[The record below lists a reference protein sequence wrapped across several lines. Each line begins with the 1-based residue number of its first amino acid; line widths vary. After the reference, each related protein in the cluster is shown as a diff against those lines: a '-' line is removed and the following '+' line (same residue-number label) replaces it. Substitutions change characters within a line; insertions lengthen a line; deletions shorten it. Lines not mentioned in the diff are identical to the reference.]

1 MNFFAI
7 FSHLYLFFSRRRP
20 ALFICTAIIM
30 LLSFM
35 YLGNIK
41 LSEDVKSLLP
51 DNRGDFLLEFNLLQ
65 QTPFMHKVII
75 NLKNNSEENKDDLAG
90 IADRLAE
97 GMRSSSFIT
106 NVTTGP
112 VSNED
117 TDIFDFILK
126 ILPNLT
132 NEDDLKKIKS
142 LLTDEYVHEQLM
154 EGYSALFLPE
164 GSLLTEYF
172 RLDPLNLKSVTL
184 KKLAALNIIPE
195 ATLKDNHFID
205 RSGNN
210 VLVIADTSVD
220 VTDTSNAEKM
230 LAELSTIKKKTV
242 PDDVEMYILS
252 PQSYTVANA
261 RAIKKDLV
269 VVLSISSLSMIVLF
283 FLFLKNWRAGFVLLI
298 SFASFAMALAGVSW
312 IYTTVSAITIGF
324 GSVLL
329 GLSDDLSLHV
339 YFALRRKHREQDTSQ
354 IMSEVSRPVLFGGLI
369 VICSLALLL
378 FSELPGQRQLGA
390 FSIIGV
396 VSALVLTLILL
407 PQMMEASS
415 SKNGKTSN
423 ILLIQGTVGRPLL
436 IIILWLALLVGCIW
450 TGRQISF
457 NGDLNELNFRSEEL
471 INIEAYIKNIWGDV
485 RSKSMIF
492 AEGDDL
498 QSALEVNDRLF
509 NYLSENSKDTQD
521 NDGPG
526 IVSIAPILPSVKT
539 QKANIASWNS
549 FWTENKKK
557 VKDLLEKEGDT
568 IGFTGDAFEPFYK
581 SLNISPDLITPEDIK
596 KTGMSAL
603 MDSLVIS
610 YGGKVRLLTLA
621 PDTKAI
627 KDLVKSPDCPDGV
640 RFVSQN
646 YFGEMIRKT
655 VGSDFIRF
663 IAGALIVI
671 LVLLIPLFRNFKKVI
686 LSMVPVVTGI
696 IFMFGIMGLFNIPF
710 NIFNVISSIL
720 IIGLGIDYGIFMVC
734 RCSEDYEHDTDTAV
748 LLSGLT
754 TITGFG
760 ALVFAQHP
768 ALYSIGLTVLLG
780 IGAAIPSSIY
790 VIPALYGLM
799 NKRTAV

>member
-1 MNFFAI
+1 MDFFGI
-7 FSHLYLFFSRRRP
+7 FRHLYLFFSKKRP
-20 ALFICTAIIM
+20 ALFICTSILV
-30 LLSFM
+30 LLSFL
-35 YLGNIK
+35 YLGKIK
-41 LSEDVKSLLP
+41 LSEDIKSMLP
-51 DNRGDFLLEFNLLQ
+51 DSRSDFLLEFNLLQ

-75 NLKNNSEENKDDLAG
+75 NLRDNSSENKDKLTDV
-90 IADRLAE
+90 ADRLAE
-97 GMRSSSFIT
+97 SMLSSSFIT

-112 VSNED
+112 VSNQD
-117 TDIFDFILK
+117 VDVYGFLIN

-132 NEDDLKKIKS
+132 GGEDLEKIRPLLNE
-142 LLTDEYVHEQLM
+142 EYVNEQLM
-154 EGYSALFLPE
+154 EGYSGLFMPE
-164 GSLLTEYF
+164 GSLLAEYF
-172 RLDPLNLKSVTL
+172 RIDPLNLKSITL
-184 KKLAALNIIPE
+184 KKLASLNIIPE
-195 ATLKDNHFID
+195 ATLKDNHFVD
-205 RSGNN
+205 KSGKN

-230 LAELSTIKKKTV
+230 LSELSTIKKKIV
-242 PDDVEMYILS
+242 PDDVDMYVLS

-261 RAIKKDLV
+261 RAIKKDLF
-269 VVLSISSLSMIVLF
+269 VVLTISSLSMIILF
-283 FLFLKNWRAGFVLLI
+283 FIFLKNWRAGFVLLI
-298 SFASFAMALAGVSW
+298 SFVSFAVALVGVSW
-312 IYTTVSAITIGF
+312 IYKTVSAITIGF

-339 YFALRRKHREQDTSQ
+339 YFALRRKNREQDTSL

-378 FSELPGQRQLGA
+378 FSDLPGQRQLGA

-396 VSALVLTLILL
+396 VTALVLTLILL
-407 PQMMEASS
+407 PQMIDASS
-415 SKNGKTSN
+415 SGKGKVSN
-423 ILLIQGTVGRPLL
+423 VFLIEGKVRRPL
-436 IIILWLALLVGCIW
+436 IIICIWGLLLLGCVW

-457 NGDLNELNFRSEEL
+457 NGDLNKLNFRSEEL

-492 AEGDDL
+492 SEGDDL

-509 NYLSENSKDTQD
+509 QYLSEKTAGNS
-521 NDGPG
+521 
-526 IVSIAPILPSVKT
+526 IVSIAPILPSIKT
-539 QKANIASWNS
+539 QKSNIAAWNS
-549 FWTENKKK
+549 FWASNKKL
-557 VKDLLEKEGDT
+557 VKSLLEKEGDS

-581 SLNISPDLITPEDIK
+581 NMTASMELILPEDIK

-603 MDSLVIS
+603 LDSLVIP
-610 YGGKVRLLTLA
+610 YGGKVRILTLA
-621 PDTKAI
+621 PDTGEI
-627 KDLVKSPDCPDGV
+627 KDILQSPECPDSV

-655 VGSDFIRF
+655 VGSDFVHF
-663 IAGALIVI
+663 IAGALIII
-671 LVLLIPLFRNFKKVI
+671 LILLIPLFRDLKKVL

-696 IFMFGIMGLFNIPF
+696 IFMFGIMGFFNIPF
-710 NIFNVISSIL
+710 NIFNVISTIL

-799 NKRTAV
+799 KGKNSRK